1 MKIKPR
7 IFFAIILVVLF
18 GGAYLYHSTVLDK
31 EAKKIVEKLYQE
43 IKQIELPSSS
53 KLEQYKS
60 FHKSTNALVYADYF
74 YTADEPKPIAYYKNA
89 LEKSGWKYCCEKND
103 EFNKEAIFEKGEF
116 AAYISLKNEKA
127 QKSPKKYR
135 LSMSWELVG
144 CGECQ

>member
-7 IFFAIILVVLF
+7 TIFAIILVVLF
-18 GGAYLYHSTVLDK
+18 GGSYLYHSIVLDE
-31 EAKKIVEKLYQE
+31 EAKKIEEKLYQE
-43 IKQIELPSSS
+43 IKQIEPPSS

-74 YTADEPKPIAYYKNA
+74 YTANELEPIVYYKNA

-116 AAYISLKNEKA
+116 AAYISLKNEKT

-135 LSMSWELVG
+135 LSMSWGLVG